1 MPLYQKIYSD
11 KRNELAS
18 KVSKLANKANQRIDR
33 LRDKGFDTNPALQ
46 SFMKNR
52 AGQRFSVA
60 GKNYRELQ
68 TELSQVEYFLRLK
81 TGTITGYREHMI
93 DSFNNIATNAE
104 LLSTLDLHKYSTR
117 FWDVYRGI
125 EDSLQRQGLIA
136 IFDSE
141 EIRDAVERYVL
152 GNANNSPLNLLDD
165 DIEDQINDI
174 IDIIEEQLEDE
185 RQKQAKADEE
195 EDDMDSFM
203 TSKVKEAQQNYND
216 TYYQGD

>member
-1 MPLYQKIYSD
+1 MALYQKIYSD
-11 KRNELAS
+11 KRNELAAE
-18 KVSKLANKANQRIDR
+18 VSKLANKANQRIDR
-33 LRDKGFDTNPALQ
+33 LRDKGFYTNPALQ

-52 AGQRFSVA
+52 DGQRFSVA

-93 DSFNNIATNAE
+93 DSFNNIATNAD
-104 LLSTLDLHKYSTR
+104 LLTTSDLHKYSER

-125 EDSLQRQGLIA
+125 EDSLQRQGLVA

-165 DIEDQINDI
+165 NIEDQINDI
-174 IDIIEEQLEDE
+174 IETIEEQLEDE
-185 RQKQAKADEE
+185 RQRQAKAEEE

-203 TSKVKEAQQNYND
+203 KANVEQAKQDYKDSYYN
-216 TYYQGD
+216 GE